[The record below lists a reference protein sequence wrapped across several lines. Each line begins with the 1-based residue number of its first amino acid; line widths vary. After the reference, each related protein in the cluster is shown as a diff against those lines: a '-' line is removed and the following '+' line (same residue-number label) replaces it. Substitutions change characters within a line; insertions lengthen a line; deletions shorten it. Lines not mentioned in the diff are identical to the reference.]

1 MKKIKLR
8 KITDEDIELLTS
20 WLNKKYI
27 KKWYNEPEDWLTEIN
42 GRHTE
47 YSWINHF
54 IVMNDEKSI
63 GFCQYYDCFDA
74 KDFEDWYSVDTA
86 GKMYSID
93 YLIGNEDY
101 LGKGYGK
108 LIVKE
113 LTELISSK
121 ENAQIIVVQPDTG
134 NTASNNVLI
143 SNGYTL
149 DQEKQYYYKNLSRLV
164 KKTITVSEH
173 WENI

>member
-1 MKKIKLR
+1 
-8 KITDEDIELLTS
+8 
-20 WLNKKYI
+20 
-27 KKWYNEPEDWLTEIN
+27 
-42 GRHTE
+42 
-47 YSWINHF
+47 
-54 IVMNDEKSI
+54 
-63 GFCQYYDCFDA
+63 
-74 KDFEDWYSVDTA
+74 VDTA